1 MKGKAGT
8 DFATG
13 DTIAASTT
21 PSGWTTVK
29 GVTTGTTIT
38 PSPTTAVTGNTM
50 TVKGAAMT
58 MTVSPTPVAQTI
70 VAGVQGFAFANYVFD
85 ATASGEDIRVTQIK
99 PQVTMGQA
107 NSADDLTNCQL
118 FDGTTALNTGTNAL
132 NPANSVASA
141 DDLAVTFDS
150 GVTVAKGTS
159 KTLVLKCNTAAT
171 TTTTATTYT
180 FAWGLENAAA
190 NVVSSGVTSGESVT
204 ETITTNAGQTITV
217 SNSGSLAVALDAS
230 NPAVKLINANTID
243 NILTVLRFTAT
254 NEDVNVTQL
263 GLVLGGTSSN
273 TPQDL
278 SKVTLWDGGTKVGE
292 AIFTGD
298 NATVTLSG
306 FTVLKNTDKTLTVKG
321 DLAAI
326 GTSEPGRPGHL
337 VKVEYDGANADSAG
351 NATRG
356 TGTASGVTIYA
367 TPTGSTTSSNGA
379 RVFKGGSDGC
389 AYHLAVFPISERLG
403 C

>member
-1 MKGKAGT
+1 MLPG
-8 DFATG
+8 
-13 DTIAASTT
+13 
-21 PSGWTTVK
+21 
-29 GVTTGTTIT
+29 
-38 PSPTTAVTGNTM
+38 
-50 TVKGAAMT
+50 
-58 MTVSPTPVAQTI
+58 
-70 VAGVQGFAFANYVFD
+70 
-85 ATASGEDIRVTQIK
+85 
-99 PQVTMGQA
+99 
-107 NSADDLTNCQL
+107 
-118 FDGTTALNTGTNAL
+118 
-132 NPANSVASA
+132 

-180 FAWGLENAAA
+180 FAWGLESAAA
-190 NVVSSGVTSGESVT
+190 NVVSSASPGESVT

-230 NPAVKLINANTID
+230 SPAVKLANANTTD

-326 GTSEPGRPGHL
+326 GTSEPGKPGHL

-356 TGTASGVTIYA
+356 TGVASGVTIYA
-367 TPTGSTTSSNGA
+367 TPDRIHDVVQRREG
-379 RVFKGGSDGC
+379 
-389 AYHLAVFPISERLG
+389 L
-403 C
+403 